1 MFATGYIHSPGG
13 TVRGAGATHAWCEVF
28 LPGLGWTEFDPTNG
42 LAESPDLIRVAAT
55 RTPGEA
61 RPVSGT
67 IIGEPGEAHLSVRVE
82 VRLLDAL
89 EAAA

>member
-1 MFATGYIHSPGG
+1 MRWRFPRCATPPYEH
-13 TVRGAGATHAWCEVF
+13 TN
-28 LPGLGWTEFDPTNG
+28 PTNG

-67 IIGEPGEAHLSVRVE
+67 IIGDPGEAHLSVTVE

-89 EAAA
+89 DEAA

>member
-1 MFATGYIHSPGG
+1 
-13 TVRGAGATHAWCEVF
+13 
-28 LPGLGWTEFDPTNG
+28 

-67 IIGEPGEAHLSVRVE
+67 IIGEPGETHLSVRVE